1 MARTAR
7 QISNLVIDE
16 ISLVDKGANQH
27 AVVTIAKNANGG
39 SKENEM
45 DIFDEQGN
53 PLDVAELDE
62 GDVVYDEEGNAYS
75 MEFDDSDDEFE
86 DEYEDDMEM
95 VGKSARSKA
104 LQVGMRGRTAGRR
117 IAGAGRRVRDYGTPR
132 PNIGAATRPA
142 PSSARQAAQTF
153 ETRLGDLQKPASRRV
168 MAGSDVRNAAASA
181 RTGARRA
188 GQKTSAVAGNTGN
201 FVSRNRNAFAAAG
214 GGAATGAGGFAAYDY
229 NRNRV
234 GKSVDFADEVREE
247 LSKALTDRDREEVIT
262 KALGRVDEM
271 AQEMEIAKA
280 LAQEERELRI
290 EREYTEIAKSYNL
303 PFADEDLGRVLMHA
317 AEALPDEDNAIIHK
331 AFAAAGEAVF
341 EEYGLVGGGDNADVY
356 SQVEAAIDGMVTK
369 SGVTREEA
377 LAEFFYENPDAYDEY
392 LSER

>member
-75 MEFDDSDDEFE
+75 MEFDGASEEENAEEMEHDEDLE
-86 DEYEDDMEM
+86 P
-95 VGKSARSKA
+95 VGKAWSPRGLRSGTKAAKVVQDTLPGMSTGAVKRGQRGAAIRRGIERGGAARQA
-104 LQVGMRGRTAGRR
+104 TNT
-117 IAGAGRRVRDYGTPR
+117 RVRDFVG
-132 PNIGAATRPA
+132 N
-142 PSSARQAAQTF
+142 S
-153 ETRLGDLQKPASRRV
+153 RLQGPY
-168 MAGSDVRNAAASA
+168 N
-181 RTGARRA
+181 
-188 GQKTSAVAGNTGN
+188 SAVAGGHRTAGH
-201 FVSRNRNAFAAAG
+201 VSRHRGAYGAAG
-214 GGAATGAGGFAAYDY
+214 GAAATGGGFAAYDY
-229 NRNRV
+229 NSRKGVR
-234 GKSVDFADEVREE
+234 KSFDFADEVREE

-280 LAQEERELRI
+280 LAEEERELRI

-377 LAEFFYENPDAYDEY
+377 LAEFFYENPGAYDEY